1 VLNNALP
8 QHVGIIMDGNGRWA
22 ERQGKPRVW
31 GHKKG
36 VDAVRRAVSLCR
48 KLGIPSLTLFA
59 FSSENWRRP
68 EDEVSSLMEL
78 FLFVLQKEVKAL
90 HKNQVRLNIIG
101 DLSKFSDKLQQ
112 NIAKA
117 QELTQANTGL
127 TLNVAANYGGRWDII
142 NASQQLA
149 KQVAAGTLAP
159 EAITEELFAQQI
171 QMHDQPE
178 LDLLI
183 RTGGDIRISN
193 FLLWQAAYAELCF
206 IETLWPDFDDQVFAD
221 AIASFVS
228 RERRFGCTG
237 AQIRE
242 LAAGTEQG

>member
-1 VLNNALP
+1 
-8 QHVGIIMDGNGRWA
+8 
-22 ERQGKPRVW
+22 
-31 GHKKG
+31 
-36 VDAVRRAVSLCR
+36 
-48 KLGIPSLTLFA
+48 
-59 FSSENWRRP
+59 
-68 EDEVSSLMEL
+68 
-78 FLFVLQKEVKAL
+78 
-90 HKNQVRLNIIG
+90 LNIIG